1 MKDQFIG
8 MNVKPKVRIKE
19 QHMSIDIFLDKILL
33 ELIDHFFFYFIQIK
47 MSILKDLELEDII
60 YQNG

>member
-19 QHMSIDIFLDKILL
+19 QQMRIDIFLDKILL
-33 ELIDHFFFYFIQIK
+33 ELIDLFFYFIQIK
-47 MSILKDLELEDII
+47 MSILKDLKLEDII
-60 YQNG
+60 YQNR